1 MELLSVSVVC
11 WIHLVFC
18 LLCFRFKNSW
28 NLPNY
33 ISGRNELWLIC
44 SANTWI
50 PPASSMA
57 QNGIFSFDVQ
67 SYTENFW
74 TLNRSSLTTIQ
85 ENSEKL
91 KSVVI
96 HLAQIIQWNISV
108 SQSKILNVRL
118 WEDKSFALQTCQN
131 LMHWILYKSSQI
143 SKLHVKFNKK
153 TLLFGIT

>member
-44 SANTWI
+44 SADTWI

-96 HLAQIIQWNISV
+96 HLAQIRDIQGNTESIKPYNETFQFLNPKSLMWGSG
-108 SQSKILNVRL
+108 KIKALHYRLVRTL
-118 WEDKSFALQTCQN
+118 CTGFSINQVRFLSF
-131 LMHWILYKSSQI
+131 M
-143 SKLHVKFNKK
+143 
-153 TLLFGIT
+153 